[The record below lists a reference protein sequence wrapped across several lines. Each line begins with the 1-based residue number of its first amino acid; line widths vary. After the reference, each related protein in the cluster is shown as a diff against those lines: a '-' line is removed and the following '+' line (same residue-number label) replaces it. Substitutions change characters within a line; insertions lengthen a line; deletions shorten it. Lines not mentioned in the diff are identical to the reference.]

1 MSNAPAFA
9 TARRHI
15 VTINVEDYF
24 QVGAFSQLIPYA
36 HWERFEGR
44 VKRNTETT
52 LALLAQTRNR
62 ATFFASGWM
71 AENQP
76 AILRT
81 IVEHG
86 HELACQGYHQQSVR
100 ELPPSAFRTDLQ
112 RSRKALEDATGRA
125 VQGFRIGRG
134 WIGPD
139 DLWALD
145 VLAEEGFR
153 FDSSLCPRGRQFAR
167 EPGRFIVH
175 RHRGPSG
182 ELWEVPVSAA
192 RIGGVA
198 VPFSGGN
205 YVRQLPEWPVREAA
219 VRWTERREGPLVM
232 YFHIWELDTEQPNI
246 SAASWL
252 QRLRHY
258 RNLAAMPG
266 RMRHFLERYPFTSIS
281 DYLSLADEAAPLP
294 AATTAGG
301 ADDVPAH
308 VPSQPGPAEGA
319 RDLTVVV
326 PCYNEEASLA
336 YLDRTLAAFAEA
348 HRAAL
353 RLRFVFVDDGSTDA
367 TWDRLETLFGRRRDC
382 TLLRHARNRGIAAA
396 IVTGIARAE
405 SELVAVVDADCTFD
419 PMQLGE
425 MVRLMGPDVAAVA
438 ASPFHASGR
447 VANVPP
453 WRLALSRGAA
463 FLYRC
468 VLNHQFSS
476 YTSCFRIY
484 RRSAVAD
491 IGVWKS
497 GFCGVAEILARL
509 DLAGHR
515 LVECPAALETRVLG
529 QSKIN
534 LLRTIA
540 DHLHLLGRLAC
551 ARWLGIP
558 LPEGYRP

>member
-1 MSNAPAFA
+1 MSTAPAFA

-24 QVGAFSQLIPYA
+24 QVGAFSQLIPFA

-44 VKRNTETT
+44 VQRNTEAT
-52 LALLAQTRNR
+52 LALLEQTRNR

-76 AILRT
+76 GILRR
-81 IVEHG
+81 IVEQG
-86 HELACQGYHQQSVR
+86 HEVACQGYHQQSVR
-100 ELPPSAFRTDLQ
+100 ELPPAAFRDDLT
-112 RSRKALEDATGRA
+112 RSRAAVEDATGRA

-153 FDSSLCPRGRQFAR
+153 FDSSLCPRRRQFAR

-175 RHRGPSG
+175 RHRANGG
-182 ELWEVPVSAA
+182 ALWEVPVSAA
-192 RIGGVA
+192 RLAGFA

-205 YVRQLPEWPVREAA
+205 YVRQLPEWPVREAVA
-219 VRWTERREGPLVM
+219 RWTERREGPLVM
-232 YFHIWELDTEQPNI
+232 YFHIWELDTEQPAI
-246 SAASWL
+246 SAASWV

-258 RNLAAMPG
+258 RNLGAMPG
-266 RMRHFLERYPFTSIS
+266 RMRYFLERYPFTSIS
-281 DYLSLADEAAPLP
+281 DYLSLADEP
-294 AATTAGG
+294 AAARAVTAEPRDE
-301 ADDVPAH
+301 APAT
-308 VPSQPGPAEGA
+308 VTSPGPAQGA
-319 RDLTVVV
+319 RELTVVV

-336 YLDRTLAAFAEA
+336 YLERTLAAFSAA
-348 HRAAL
+348 HAHDL
-353 RLRFVFVDDGSTDA
+353 RLSFVFVDDGSTDA
-367 TWDRLETLFGRRRDC
+367 TWDRLEALFGRRPDC

-396 IVTGIARAE
+396 IVTGIAHART
-405 SELVAVVDADCTFD
+405 ELVAVVDADCTFD
-419 PMQLGE
+419 PMQLGD
-425 MVRLMGPDVAAVA
+425 MVRQMAPDVAAVA

-484 RRSAVAD
+484 RRSAVEG

-515 LVECPAALETRVLG
+515 LVECPAELETRVLG

-540 DHLHLLGRLAC
+540 DHLHLLARLAC

-558 LPEGYRP
+558 LPDGYRP